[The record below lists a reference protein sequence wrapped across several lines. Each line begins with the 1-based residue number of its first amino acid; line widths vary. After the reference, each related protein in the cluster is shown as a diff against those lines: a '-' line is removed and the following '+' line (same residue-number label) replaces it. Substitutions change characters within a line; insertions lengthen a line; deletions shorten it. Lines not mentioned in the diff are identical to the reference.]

1 MSLEPTR
8 NVGRRRD
15 ADVGERLTL
24 LNGALVVSAGV
35 NKFETPMHVDAALKP
50 GMKVVVLLSG
60 RMRIRIGN
68 DAMREVCGPV
78 CVVIKSKHAIP
89 RDQVYSPEV
98 PIRYA
103 LVQMDDELCGGEL
116 SAMLGAL
123 RAKVGPSRDDD
134 AILLTSPADKTQQS
148 LARQLMNCPFVGPER
163 NLYLGGKALQLAALT
178 VAQCV
183 SEGNAAP
190 KHTTSSRDVE
200 KIREARDVLI
210 AAMREPPS
218 LGALAR
224 RVGLNVR
231 KLNTGFRQVFGT
243 TAFDFLQEH
252 RLEEAYKLLA
262 AGEMSVSEVAYHVG
276 YRPTHFTTIF
286 RKRFGISPSNLA

>member
-1 MSLEPTR
+1 
-8 NVGRRRD
+8 
-15 ADVGERLTL
+15 VGERLTL

-35 NKFETPMHVDAALKP
+35 NKFDAPMHVDTALRP

-60 RMRIRIGN
+60 RMQIRIGN
-68 DAMREVCGPV
+68 DIAREICGPAS
-78 CVVIKSKHAIP
+78 VVIKSPHAIP
-89 RDQVYSPEV
+89 RDQVYSPEIPV
-98 PIRYA
+98 RYA
-103 LVQMDDELCGGEL
+103 LVQMDDDLCGQEL
-116 SAMLGAL
+116 SAMLGML
-123 RAKVGPSRDDD
+123 RAKAGSSGGDG
-134 AILLTSPADKTQQS
+134 AILLTSSADSMQQS

-183 SEGNAAP
+183 SEADAAQ
-190 KHTTSSRDVE
+190 TRALSSRDVE
-200 KIREARDVLI
+200 RIREARDVLI

-218 LGALAR
+218 LATLAR

-243 TAFDFLQEH
+243 TVFGFLQEY
-252 RLEEAYKLLA
+252 RLETAYKLLA
-262 AGEMSVSEVAYHVG
+262 AGEMSVAEAAYHVG

-286 RKRFGISPSNLA
+286 RKRFGVSPSQLA